1 MQATK
6 PRMKDKV
13 ALVTGAGSSG
23 PGIGTG
29 RAMSVLF
36 AREGA
41 KVVLMDSN
49 EAAAAE
55 TLQMIRKEGGEAS
68 VFVGNITSEASC
80 RAAVEA
86 AATRYGKLDTL
97 VNNVAVTVG
106 GAATDM
112 KEEDIDRLL
121 SINLKGP
128 MLMTKAAV
136 PAIEKAGGGSITNIS
151 SISALRWT
159 PDQSIYTASKGGVVS
174 LTTAWAVEFGR
185 RKIRVNCICPGTL
198 YTPIAVGLFGMP
210 EPVRWNRTYLP
221 PLGEEGN
228 AWDIGY
234 AALFLASD
242 EARWITGVTIP
253 VDGGMVA
260 ATPQWGADVHA
271 ARRPDGSDGLA

>member
-1 MQATK
+1 MSAPK
-6 PRMKDKV
+6 PRMEGKV
-13 ALVTGAGSSG
+13 AIVTGAGSSG

-41 KVVLMDSN
+41 KVILMDSN
-49 EAAAAE
+49 KAAAEE
-55 TLQMIRKEGGEAS
+55 TLQMIRKEGSEAS
-68 VFVGNITSEASC
+68 LFVGNITSEASC
-80 RAAVEA
+80 CDAVA
-86 AATRYGKLDTL
+86 AASTRYGKLDTL

-106 GAATDM
+106 GPANEM
-112 KEEDIDRLL
+112 KEDDIDRLL
-121 SINLKGP
+121 SVNLKGP
-128 MLMTKAAV
+128 MLMTKAAA

-159 PDQSIYTASKGGVVS
+159 PNQSIYTASKGGVVS

-198 YTPIAVGLFGMP
+198 YTPIAVGLFRMP
-210 EPVRWNRTYLP
+210 EAVRWNRTFLP

-228 AWDIGY
+228 AWDIAY

-260 ATPQWGADVHA
+260 ATPQWGADVYA